1 MAQQVE
7 HLPEMQ
13 ETQEIR
19 VQFLG
24 QEDPLEKEMATGPSI
39 LAWRIPWT
47 EETVYSP
54 QGCKKLDIAKD
65 AGTAWQGRQ
74 TENLSRAL
82 KKEA

>member
-1 MAQQVE
+1 
-7 HLPEMQ
+7 
-13 ETQEIR
+13 
-19 VQFLG
+19 
-24 QEDPLEKEMATGPSI
+24 MATGPSI

-54 QGCKKLDIAKD
+54 QGCKKLDTAKD